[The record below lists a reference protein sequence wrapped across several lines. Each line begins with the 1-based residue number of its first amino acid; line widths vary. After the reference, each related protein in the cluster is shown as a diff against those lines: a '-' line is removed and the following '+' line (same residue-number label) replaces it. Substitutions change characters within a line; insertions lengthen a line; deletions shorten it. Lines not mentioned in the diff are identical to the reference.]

1 MEMLAIQGIEITD
14 DDRMGRMS
22 IELVEPFLEGLH
34 APLRTVAL
42 HWHLCVCFEFCRGWP
57 ESPA

>member
-22 IELVEPFLEGLH
+22 IEFVEPFLEGL
-34 APLRTVAL
+34 
-42 HWHLCVCFEFCRGWP
+42 
-57 ESPA
+57 